1 MCAGSSLG
9 SGSGTGL
16 ARTIRGRMTMAKM
29 AFMVIVVNWLE
40 IGVLDE
46 VQTESLQKV
55 QKVQIEWERENE
67 ARTGLL

>member
-1 MCAGSSLG
+1 
-9 SGSGTGL
+9 
-16 ARTIRGRMTMAKM
+16 MAKM